1 MLKFLV
7 FSDLHYR
14 KDALAITVAHLDEI
28 LKRASDENV
37 DFVIQTGDFCTDY
50 SRSSELV
57 KAYQNNKY
65 NLPVYGIYGNH
76 EMEGG
81 LDNTMQVITPTLCN
95 REVVFG
101 KEGEPFWYT
110 DINGFRIIGLDTNY
124 SFNPETKKW
133 EHNLP
138 NSYGA
143 RPGNYPAACVSPDEM
158 LWLENIL
165 ADAKQK
171 GMKALVFSHHTMISE
186 WYQYPNNAAEVREL
200 LNKYSGTVLMAI
212 NGDIHTDHFEIR
224 DNIAY
229 YDVNVALWADW
240 ITTPDAPY
248 PYKADKTFEYL
259 VFDKNGEV
267 IEIKQKP
274 YNELKRKSLYHKNP
288 LSAVVT
294 VDELGNIDIKGM
306 ESEYIDGI
314 KPNSNI
320 DGVKPYIPNRK
331 AKIKVDF

>member
-14 KDALAITVAHLDEI
+14 KDALAITVDHLDEI

-57 KAYQNNKY
+57 KAYQNNKW

-81 LDNTMQVITPTLCN
+81 EENTMELITPTLCN
-95 REVVFG
+95 RPVNFG
-101 KEGEPFWYT
+101 KSGEPYWYT
-110 DINGFRIIGLDTNY
+110 DIKNFRIIGLDTNY
-124 SFNPETKKW
+124 SFNLKTNEW

-240 ITTPDAPY
+240 INAPDAPY

-259 VFDKNGEV
+259 VFDKKGEV